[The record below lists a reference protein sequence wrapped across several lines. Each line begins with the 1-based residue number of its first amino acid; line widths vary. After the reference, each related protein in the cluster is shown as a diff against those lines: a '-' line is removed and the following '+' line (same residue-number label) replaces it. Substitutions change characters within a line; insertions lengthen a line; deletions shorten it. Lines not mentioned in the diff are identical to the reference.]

1 MRISQH
7 RSTFLQSFI
16 LLLPTLASASNDV
29 CDARVGGKSYNFQSL
44 GTPRSVVWTRET
56 PPSEKKTTF
65 TIDLCKPLKKL
76 KGVPKGEDCPV
87 GSYICAIT
95 RLYNP
100 IENINGTIESA
111 IGVAGEYQHSTSE
124 ALNPKWTSLKSSPSA
139 DDRQKDGL
147 RLEMN
152 GAKYPPDSS
161 GKKQKAVI
169 EFLCN
174 AKEEERRRGV
184 RPREDDDDGEDEED
198 PNAPDEVDDGKGGRL
213 KFIEYVDVEGTMTLN
228 LEWKTKYACEDVKP
242 DPASSTGHWGFFT
255 WLIIIVFL
263 VTAAYLIFGSWLNY
277 NRYSARGWD
286 LVPHSES
293 IRDIPY
299 LLRDWMRRVVNTV
312 QGGGSR
318 GGYSAV

>member
-1 MRISQH
+1 M
-7 RSTFLQSFI
+7 
-16 LLLPTLASASNDV
+16 
-29 CDARVGGKSYNFQSL
+29 CDARVGGKSFHFEAL
-44 GTPRSVVWTRET
+44 GTPRSVVWEESSPLTVT
-56 PPSEKKTTF
+56 KTTF

-76 KGVPKGEDCPV
+76 KGVPKGEDCPA
-87 GSYICAIT
+87 GSYICAIK

-100 IENINGTIESA
+100 IEHVNGTIESA
-111 IGVAGEYQHSTSE
+111 IGVAGEYEHSTAE
-124 ALNPKWTSLKSSPSA
+124 PLNPKWTSLKSSPSS

-152 GAKYPPDSS
+152 GAKYPPDKN

-174 AKEEERRRGV
+174 AKEEERRRGLPGV
-184 RPREDDDDGEDEED
+184 RPREDDDDGDDDGGEDDED
-198 PNAPDEVDDGKGGRL
+198 PNAGTEVDDGKGGRL

-228 LEWKTKYACEDVKP
+228 LEWRTPYACEDAKP
-242 DPASSTGHWGFFT
+242 DPGPSPGHWGFFT

-299 LLRDWMRRVVNTV
+299 LLRDWMRRVINTI